1 MENNRREKTSKNVSE
16 IASEKTF
23 ITYHQKKS
31 WDTWLFLPQKLQIK
45 DKTGGKENAVR
56 CHVVRDLSSS
66 AEDED
71 SQEARAAQPSS
82 VDNDNGQGYDFTQDI
97 KTNPWINYR
106 H

>member
-1 MENNRREKTSKNVSE
+1 M
-16 IASEKTF
+16 
-23 ITYHQKKS
+23 
-31 WDTWLFLPQKLQIK
+31 
-45 DKTGGKENAVR
+45 R